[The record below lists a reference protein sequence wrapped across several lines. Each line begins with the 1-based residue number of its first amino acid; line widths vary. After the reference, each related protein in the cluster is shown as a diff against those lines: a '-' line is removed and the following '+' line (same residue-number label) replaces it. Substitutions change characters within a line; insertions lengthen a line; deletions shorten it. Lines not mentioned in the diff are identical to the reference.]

1 MLLLRPV
8 ASLKSRMTLV
18 VTVLVFCSSI
28 LVALGALYLAER
40 QMSQL
45 VGEREYALLSSAAAH
60 LEQDLAAKRTLL
72 RAVGEGARAAGVGA
86 GAGIQPYLERYTTLR
101 EEFFNVVAFDAD
113 GALVASLADRRQI
126 GTLTA
131 AGRPYF
137 RDTVR
142 LREGIVSQP
151 FRSQLSQRPV
161 VLLTEPVYD
170 AAGRLL
176 FILGGG
182 IDLQQPAFFGQLEAL
197 KPGQRGYLFML
208 AGDGTIL
215 LHPDKARILRRVT
228 DEPGGAMPT
237 TARALAGE
245 EGWSTAV
252 TKSGVEALIG
262 YKRLHSVNWIVG
274 IVYPT
279 ADAFAPLIA
288 LRRLTMV
295 PTAAAAVLAGLLAWL
310 AIRRLLHPLETLR
323 DHVARVGRGEADID
337 VFDIAQPDEVGAL
350 GRAFHALTHQRA
362 EADAEMARLA
372 RTDPLTG
379 LHNRRMFEGEVDMA
393 LRRAARQG
401 TSAAAAYLDID
412 HFKRINDTLG
422 HATGD
427 LVLVEFA
434 RRLRASVRA
443 TDTVARLAGD
453 EFVVL
458 FEGLAGA
465 EELAALGRKI
475 VDAVRPVFLPEGP
488 RLAVTTSVGLAF
500 AGPGAT
506 RETLL
511 RQADE
516 ALYAAKA
523 GGRDGFRV
531 GLGDVNV
538 GDRHLSQGLRP

>member
-1 MLLLRPV
+1 
-8 ASLKSRMTLV
+8 MTLV
-18 VTVLVFCSSI
+18 VTALVFLSSV
-28 LVALGALYLAER
+28 LVALVTLYLAER
-40 QMSQL
+40 QMSRL

-72 RAVGEGARAAGVGA
+72 RATGEGARAAGIARGFA
-86 GAGIQPYLERYTTLR
+86 IQTYLEHYTTLR

-113 GALVASLADRRQI
+113 GNLVASLADRRQI
-126 GTLTA
+126 GKLSA
-131 AGRPYF
+131 AQRTYF

-151 FRSQLSQRPV
+151 FRSQLSGRPV

-170 AAGRLL
+170 SAGRLL

-182 IDLQQPAFFGQLEAL
+182 IDLQQPSFFGQLEAL
-197 KPGQRGYLFML
+197 KPGERGYLFML

-215 LHPDKARILRRVT
+215 LHPDKARILRRVG
-228 DEPGGAMPT
+228 DEPGGVMPS
-237 TARALAGE
+237 TARALAGA
-245 EGWSTAV
+245 EGWSEAP
-252 TKSGVEALIG
+252 TKTGMPALIG
-262 YKRLHSVNWIVG
+262 YKRLHSTGWILG

-288 LRRLTMV
+288 LRRLTML
-295 PTAAAAVLAGLLAWL
+295 PTAALAAVAGLLGWL
-310 AIRRLLHPLETLR
+310 AIWRLLRPLATLR
-323 DHVARVGRGEADID
+323 DQVARVERGEADID
-337 VFDIAQPDEVGAL
+337 VFDLSHQDEVGAL
-350 GRAFHALTHQRA
+350 SRAFHSLTRQRA

-372 RTDPLTG
+372 RTDALTG
-379 LHNRRMFEGEVDMA
+379 LHNRRMFEGELDMA
-393 LRRAARQG
+393 LRRAARLG
-401 TSAAAAYLDID
+401 SHAAAAYLDID
-412 HFKRINDTLG
+412 HFKLINDTYG
-422 HATGD
+422 HGVGD
-427 LVLVEFA
+427 SVLVEFA
-434 RRLRASVRA
+434 RRLRATVRA

-458 FEGLAGA
+458 FEGLGGA

-475 VDAVRPVFLPEGP
+475 VEAMRPPFLPDGM
-488 RLAVTTSVGLAF
+488 RLPVTTSVGLAF

-506 RETLL
+506 RESLL

-531 GLGDVNV
+531 GPAAV
-538 GDRHLSQGLRP
+538 GATVGGRW